1 MAISV
6 KDVEHIGSLACIE
19 LSEQEKERFAKQFNS
34 ILDYFK
40 ELDGLN
46 TENVEPTYHVIGL
59 TNVFRED
66 IADESAANIV
76 FEEGSGKPIAE
87 AGLNLPW
94 DAIWVIGCDPHCSVT
109 EIFDDLCASRG
120 RAYEPYR
127 VNETAGRAR

>member
-19 LSEQEKERFAKQFNS
+19 LNEQEKERFAKQFNS

-66 IADESAANIV
+66 IADEGLSQEAVLKNAPKSEKGYIKGPRIV
-76 FEEGSGKPIAE
+76 
-87 AGLNLPW
+87 
-94 DAIWVIGCDPHCSVT
+94 
-109 EIFDDLCASRG
+109 
-120 RAYEPYR
+120 
-127 VNETAGRAR
+127 

>member
-19 LSEQEKERFAKQFNS
+19 LSEQEKERFASQFNS
-34 ILDYFK
+34 ILDYFR

-66 IADESAANIV
+66 VATEGLSREDVLKNAPRSEKGFVKGPRIV
-76 FEEGSGKPIAE
+76 
-87 AGLNLPW
+87 
-94 DAIWVIGCDPHCSVT
+94 
-109 EIFDDLCASRG
+109 
-120 RAYEPYR
+120 
-127 VNETAGRAR
+127 